1 MFLKEVSYAHQC
13 CISLI
18 KNSNIVKYNFT
29 FSYFLRTSF
38 LVFTEDP
45 QPPHAF
51 HAWPTGQ
58 LNRTSATLCTE
69 PSVESVLAP
78 SWQVSWCLDPVRQK
92 CKTNRGSNPLS
103 MQEMKGYKELIKQ
116 ENMLSYNPADGES
129 HCVTIL
135 QNQTW
140 GILKH
145 VNTLHRQ
152 VVI

>member
-1 MFLKEVSYAHQC
+1 MLTNAAFLWF
-13 CISLI
+13 
-18 KNSNIVKYNFT
+18 KNSNIVKHNFT
-29 FSYFLRTSF
+29 FSSWELLFLFS
-38 LVFTEDP
+38 LKIHSLHMLLMPGQQVSLTE
-45 QPPHAF
+45 QV
-51 HAWPTGQ
+51 Q
-58 LNRTSATLCTE
+58 LFVLN
-69 PSVESVLAP
+69 SVESVLAP
-78 SWQVSWCLDPVRQK
+78 SWQVSWCLDPVRQCK
-92 CKTNRGSNPLS
+92 CKTNGDSNPLS

-116 ENMLSYNPADGES
+116 ENMSSYNPADGES

>member
-1 MFLKEVSYAHQC
+1 MLTNAAFLWLKTVILC
-13 CISLI
+13 NIISLSLTSWELLI
-18 KNSNIVKYNFT
+18 L
-29 FSYFLRTSF
+29 FSLKIHSLHMLFMPGQQVSL
-38 LVFTEDP
+38 TE
-45 QPPHAF
+45 
-51 HAWPTGQ
+51 Q
-58 LNRTSATLCTE
+58 LQLFVLN
-69 PSVESVLAP
+69 SVESVLAP
-78 SWQVSWCLDPVRQK
+78 SCQVSWCLDPVRQK
-92 CKTNRGSNPLS
+92 CKTNGDSNPLS

-116 ENMLSYNPADGES
+116 ENMSSYNPADGES